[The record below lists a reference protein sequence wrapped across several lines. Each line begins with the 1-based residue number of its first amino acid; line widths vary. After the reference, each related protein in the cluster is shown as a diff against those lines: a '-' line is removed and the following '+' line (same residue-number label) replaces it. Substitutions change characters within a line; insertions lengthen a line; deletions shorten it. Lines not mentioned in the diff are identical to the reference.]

1 MRQEDSTIPAR
12 RRRVFP
18 ANERVSAR
26 ERRLG
31 GAKSFEKLGI

>member
-18 ANERVSAR
+18 GNERVSAR
-26 ERRLG
+26 EWLLR
-31 GAKSFEKLGI
+31 GAESVES